1 MFYLKLLAGEYWRS
15 CLAAVAAFIS
25 KANLYILFFE
35 VAAIAAYGRLEV
47 APFGAYGRVWMGG
60 RSCCMVAA
68 IVSIASHFPLHT
80 SH

>member
-47 APFGAYGRVWMGG
+47 KMRRLTPG
-60 RSCCMVAA
+60 
-68 IVSIASHFPLHT
+68 
-80 SH
+80 